1 MQEGILRFFSRIST
15 PGLDT
20 LAEGITMLGEQYL
33 FIAVITLVFW
43 NISKKAGLLLAFSYL
58 TSALVNVGVKVLVQ
72 APRPFEILADI
83 EGKRV
88 HTATGYSFPS
98 GHTQG
103 AAGFLT
109 AAALLLRR
117 FWFSCFAF
125 ILMLLIALSRVYLG
139 VHWPLDVIAGLFLGV
154 LSAWGTYR
162 LLDPMLNDPPRL
174 QSLLLRGIALIV
186 TLTLALFVLEKTGTL
201 DPVKIRDFYKL
212 SGTAVGAMA
221 GCILEM
227 RLINFKTEANA
238 IRKALRYLLGLAV
251 ALLLLAG
258 LKALLPAG
266 NCFAFLRYLAV
277 SLWLIFLFPW
287 AGVQSGLFY
296 TAPLEKDP

>member
-1 MQEGILRFFSRIST
+1 MQEGILRFFSRIAA
-15 PGLDT
+15 PWLDA
-20 LAEGITMLGEQYL
+20 LAEGITMMGEQYI

-58 TSALVNVGVKVLVQ
+58 ASAMVNVGVKILVQ
-72 APRPFEILADI
+72 APRPFEVLSGI

-103 AAGFLT
+103 AAGVLT

-117 FWFSCFAF
+117 FWFSCLAAV
-125 ILMLLIALSRVYLG
+125 LMLLIALSRVYLG
-139 VHWPLDVIAGLFLGV
+139 VHWPLDVIAGLLLGV

-162 LLDPMLNDPPRL
+162 LLEPMLNDPPRL
-174 QSLLLRGIALIV
+174 QSLLLRGIVLIV
-186 TLTLALFVLEKTGTL
+186 ALTLALFVLEKTGTL
-201 DPVKIRDFYKL
+201 DSLKIRDFYKI
-212 SGTAVGAMA
+212 SGTAAGAMA
-221 GCILEM
+221 GCILET
-227 RLINFKTEANA
+227 RLVGFSTEAKTA
-238 IRKALRYLLGLAV
+238 RKAFRYILGLAV
-251 ALLLLAG
+251 SVLLLTI
-258 LKALLPAG
+258 LKAILPSG
-266 NCFAFLRYLAV
+266 NCFAFLRYLTV

-287 AGVQSGLFY
+287 AGTKSGLFY